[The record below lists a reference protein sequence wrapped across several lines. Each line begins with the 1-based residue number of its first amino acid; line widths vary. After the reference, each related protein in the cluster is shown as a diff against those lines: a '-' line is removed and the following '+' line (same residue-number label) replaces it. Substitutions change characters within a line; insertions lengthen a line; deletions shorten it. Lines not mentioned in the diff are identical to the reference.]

1 MNDASSSALI
11 IVDVQNDFC
20 PGGALAVPHGDE
32 AIPTINRLAHEY
44 TLVVATQDWHPARHI
59 SFAEVHGRAPYERIT
74 QDGTDL
80 DLWPVHCV
88 AGTPG
93 AAFHPDLDVAPIHL
107 IVHKGEQIDRE
118 AYSGFADPGLAGY
131 LRARGVQRVD
141 VVGLA
146 FDYCVKSTALDAVRE
161 GFSIRILRSGTRA
174 VFPENDAAL
183 TAELNAAGV
192 DVVEG

>member
-1 MNDASSSALI
+1 
-11 IVDVQNDFC
+11 
-20 PGGALAVPHGDE
+20 VPHGDE

-44 TLVVATQDWHPARHI
+44 TLVVATQDWHPTRHI

-93 AAFHPDLDVAPIHL
+93 AAFHPDLDVAPVRL
-107 IVHKGEQIDRE
+107 IVRKGEQIDRE

-131 LRARGVQRVD
+131 LRAHGVERVD

-146 FDYCVKSTALDAVRE
+146 FDYCVKSTALDARRE
-161 GFSIRILRSGTRA
+161 GFDVRILGQGTRA
-174 VFPENDAAL
+174 VFPDQTAAL
-183 TAELNAAGV
+183 SEELIAAGV
-192 DVVEG
+192 DVVRG

>member
-1 MNDASSSALI
+1 MNDSSSSALI

-32 AIPTINRLAHEY
+32 VIPTINRLAHEY
-44 TLVVATQDWHPARHI
+44 ALVVATQDWHPARHI

-88 AGTPG
+88 AGTTG
-93 AAFHPDLDVAPIHL
+93 AAFHPDLDIAPIHL
-107 IVHKGEQIDRE
+107 IVHKGEQVDRE
-118 AYSGFADPGLAGY
+118 AYSGFADRGLAGY
-131 LRARGVQRVD
+131 LRAHGVERVD

-146 FDYCVKSTALDAVRE
+146 FDYCVKSTALDALRE
-161 GFSIRILRSGTRA
+161 GFAVRILRSGTRA
-174 VFPENDAAL
+174 VVPENDAAL

-192 DVVEG
+192 DIVEG